1 MSFRVPCIPIA
12 NTYRSNRLLM
22 QANVCTYLYVGRYVL
37 IVSSG
42 IPVPPVRPPPLI
54 LRARVSAG
62 LPRDHPESYH
72 YYMWNEFFK
81 HVDIEPGNAHVLD
94 GNAPDLVAECRR
106 FEDLIAQAGGVH
118 LFIGGDRT
126 GLYLYV

>member
-1 MSFRVPCIPIA
+1 MFQFFIWNPGAPGSTPTSHP
-12 NTYRSNRLLM
+12 S
-22 QANVCTYLYVGRYVL
+22 
-37 IVSSG
+37 
-42 IPVPPVRPPPLI
+42 RPRP
-54 LRARVSAG
+54 AG

-126 GLYLYV
+126 SLYLYV